1 MLRDAG
7 ALPLAPE
14 NVLYLLIYGFA
25 DALTAFG
32 QPR

>member
-1 MLRDAG
+1 MLSEAG

-14 NVLYLLIYGFA
+14 KVLYLLTYGFA
-25 DALTAFG
+25 DHLTDLE